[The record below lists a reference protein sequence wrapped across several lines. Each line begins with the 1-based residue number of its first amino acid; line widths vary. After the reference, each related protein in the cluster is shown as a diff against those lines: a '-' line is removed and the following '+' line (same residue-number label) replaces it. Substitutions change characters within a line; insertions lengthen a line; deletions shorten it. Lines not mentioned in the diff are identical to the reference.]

1 MSPSVGGGV
10 GFWVARSYTPIITN
24 YKGHEKVPALHAGVV
39 LRGAEQVLSVDVRD
53 GERTRQGL
61 VGAPDKQA
69 LVLRGLRM
77 PGDRRVAFWGDL
89 PGRRDVA
96 SLDQQRCYASTTS
109 TERPGLARTDE
120 LREQLKGLPR
130 VQIARLV
137 VFYYVDHADH
147 DAFLCGSPA
156 AMGGGFRSPPN
167 HQ

>member
-10 GFWVARSYTPIITN
+10 GFWVARSYTLIITN

-77 PGDRRVAFWGDL
+77 PGDRRVAF
-89 PGRRDVA
+89 
-96 SLDQQRCYASTTS
+96 
-109 TERPGLARTDE
+109 
-120 LREQLKGLPR
+120 
-130 VQIARLV
+130 
-137 VFYYVDHADH
+137 
-147 DAFLCGSPA
+147 
-156 AMGGGFRSPPN
+156 
-167 HQ
+167 